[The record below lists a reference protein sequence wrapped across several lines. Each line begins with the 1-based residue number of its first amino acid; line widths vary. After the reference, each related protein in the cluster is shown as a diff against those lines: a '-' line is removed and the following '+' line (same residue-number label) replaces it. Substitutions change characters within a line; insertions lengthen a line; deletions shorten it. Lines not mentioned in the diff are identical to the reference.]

1 MSPEDAERLYDALPR
16 RGRPLH
22 EAPYKGGD
30 WIPKLGALTRRGVVT
45 YLSSGPNATTRA
57 LMRGKSDE
65 RREHETRTRL
75 KNLDGRQRSGG
86 QESGRAR
93 KGTRDLRCAE
103 VVAAYLAM
111 SGGHPGAKP
120 SARAVAR
127 WLVATP
133 DCEWITGHTRSIRAI
148 EAALRR
154 AGKAT

>member
-1 MSPEDAERLYDALPR
+1 MSPEHVEKLYDALPR
-16 RGRPLH
+16 RGRPLKG
-22 EAPYKGGD
+22 APYQGGD
-30 WIPKLGALTRRGVVT
+30 WIPKFGALIRRGVFI
-45 YLSSGPNATTRA
+45 YPSSDPNATTRA

-65 RREHETRTRL
+65 QREHETRTRL

-111 SGGHPGAKP
+111 SGGRAGARP

-133 DCEWITGHTRSIRAI
+133 GCEWIKGHARSTRAI